1 MNRVFQAG
9 LDHGKEGQER
19 TWHAKELVATAIPLL
34 SIVAKDHKKLSTN
47 GDPKTRP
54 MCGACHSINGELSEW
69 VSLILDSAN
78 NCEDTDESI
87 GTEDMMHEVDVLV
100 KHLSRG

>member
-1 MNRVFQAG
+1 M
-9 LDHGKEGQER
+9 
-19 TWHAKELVATAIPLL
+19 HAKELVATAIPLL

-54 MCGACHSINGELSEW
+54 ICGACHSI
-69 VSLILDSAN
+69 DSAN

-87 GTEDMMHEVDVLV
+87 ETEDMMHEVDVLV
-100 KHLSRG
+100 QHLRSSGSGHR